1 MFIKGEGLF
10 GTKSSSPFDWRA
22 LALKKL
28 SLRGVWLRGSQ
39 ASFSHRQSL
48 SKQALGRI
56 WPILIKLNWQM
67 PNFQSI
73 NQWYYRPHLPSSPPP
88 KLMACTPPTQSLFWP
103 CSGPGH
109 HPPSVLCIII
119 YETTK
124 HQELASVPGRL
135 LDTPCINAEGM
146 DEASKCT
153 AAADVSSWASR
164 MLWHLYYPLFPE
176 HSVQS
181 I

>member
-1 MFIKGEGLF
+1 MFLRPYYNFMFIKGEGLF

-22 LALKKL
+22 LAQCRTKKEKKTVYI
-28 SLRGVWLRGSQ
+28 RKSQ
-39 ASFSHRQSL
+39 AYFWQHQSW
-48 SKQALGRI
+48 SQKAQGRI

-67 PNFQSI
+67 PIFQLI
-73 NQWYYRPHLPSSPPP
+73 NQWYYRPHLPSSPSL
-88 KLMACTPPTQSLFWP
+88 KLMACTPPPQSLFWP

-124 HQELASVPGRL
+124 NQELASVTGRL

-153 AAADVSSWASR
+153 AAVDVSSWASR
-164 MLWHLYYPLFPE
+164 MIWHSY
-176 HSVQS
+176 
-181 I
+181 